1 MALDRRGFLK
11 TSALGLAGTLVLG
24 SCVGNA
30 GKGGKKP
37 QLKTN
42 PFGDVINVGAIG
54 LGRQSL
60 HVSRGFTK
68 IKNVKIVGCADVY
81 KDKCTR
87 YVNEIGES
95 YRKQGIES
103 DIKIYDSYESLIA
116 DPDIHAVIIAT
127 PDHWHA
133 AIAIAALNAGK
144 DVYLEKPL
152 TFTIFEGQEL
162 VKAVRNNNRILQV
175 GSQQRSDAAFQHAV
189 KMVQEGKLGKIHK
202 IKAKFGAPPTPYDL
216 PRTRI
221 PEGLDWDKWLGPLPL
236 YVHYNDDLNPPISLD
251 PKKNEHCWGAWRWYR
266 ETGGGFT
273 TDWGAHMIDIAQWAV
288 GMDGRGPVK
297 VIPAGVDG
305 AEFLTWVYDN
315 GVVMT
320 EEPLPVS
327 KENGV
332 RFEGEK
338 GWIEVTRKQFH
349 ASDPSLMFVREK
361 GNADYEEAPAH
372 YQTFIDSVR
381 SRKDPNCPVEVGH
394 STCTACTLGNIA
406 HEVKHAIEW
415 DPDKQVFVNDD
426 ELMKHR
432 LVKYTYR
439 EGYTLG

>member
-1 MALDRRGFLK
+1 MALDRRGFRK
-11 TSALGLAGTLVLG
+11 TSALGLAGTIVLG

-30 GKGGKKP
+30 GICGQKP
-37 QLKTN
+37 QVKTN

-68 IKNVKIVGCADVY
+68 IKNVKIVGCTDVY

-152 TFTIFEGQEL
+152 TFTIYEGQEL

-175 GSQQRSDAAFQHAV
+175 GSQQRSDPAFQHAV
-189 KMVQEGKLGKIHK
+189 KMVQEGKLGKILK

-236 YVHYNDDLNPPISLD
+236 YVHYNDDLNPPISLE
-251 PKKNEHCWGAWRWYR
+251 PKKNEHCW
-266 ETGGGFT
+266 
-273 TDWGAHMIDIAQWAV
+273 
-288 GMDGRGPVK
+288 
-297 VIPAGVDG
+297 
-305 AEFLTWVYDN
+305 
-315 GVVMT
+315 
-320 EEPLPVS
+320 
-327 KENGV
+327 
-332 RFEGEK
+332 
-338 GWIEVTRKQFH
+338 
-349 ASDPSLMFVREK
+349 
-361 GNADYEEAPAH
+361 
-372 YQTFIDSVR
+372 
-381 SRKDPNCPVEVGH
+381 
-394 STCTACTLGNIA
+394 
-406 HEVKHAIEW
+406 
-415 DPDKQVFVNDD
+415 
-426 ELMKHR
+426 
-432 LVKYTYR
+432 
-439 EGYTLG
+439 